1 MFAVP
6 YEVAPSKIDGAG
18 QGVFLSSDV
27 RAGQVIVAPDQIP
40 STLSW
45 PEIVALG
52 EERRA
57 LESSVRWFEDH
68 FTITPDWP
76 DECFIN
82 HAFSPS
88 GLWHL
93 GFVFAARDIKAGEE
107 LTIDYRY
114 LLHENFQ
121 DGFIDSVSGRAV
133 AGIPWAENLR
143 SSTEALL
150 AILQKR

>member
-1 MFAVP
+1 MFAVS
-6 YEVAPSKIDGAG
+6 YSVGPSMIVGAG
-18 QGVFLSSDV
+18 RGVFVTDNVASAS
-27 RAGQVIVAPDQIP
+27 VIVAPDQIP
-40 STLSW
+40 GTLTW
-45 PEIVALG
+45 PEIVRLG

-82 HAFSPS
+82 HSFTPS

-93 GFVFAARDIKAGEE
+93 GFVFAARELQAGEE

-121 DGFIDSVSGRAV
+121 DGFIDTLSGRPV
-133 AGIPWAENLR
+133 QGIPWKENLR
-143 SSTEALL
+143 SSTAALL
-150 AILQKR
+150 VLLQ

>member
-1 MFAVP
+1 MFAIP
-6 YEVAPSKIDGAG
+6 YAVRPSLIAGAG
-18 QGVFLSSDV
+18 KGVFVTADV
-27 RAGQVIVAPDQIP
+27 RAGKVIVAPDQIP
-40 STLSW
+40 GTLSW

-52 EERRA
+52 EQQRA
-57 LESSVRWFEDH
+57 VESSVRWFEDH

-82 HAFSPS
+82 HAFEPT

-93 GFVFAARDIKAGEE
+93 GFVFAARDLDAGTE

-121 DGFIDSVSGRAV
+121 DGFIDSVSGRPV
-133 AGIPWAENLR
+133 NGIPWNENLR
-143 SSTEALL
+143 TSTEALL
-150 AILQKR
+150 KLL